1 MKLFIEPF
9 IIIFKNRYM
18 LTNITISDIK
28 AKYAGSLLG
37 LIWMFVY
44 PLLLLAAYSF
54 VYIFIFQ
61 ARFAQM
67 NSLEYV
73 LLIFSGL
80 IPFLG
85 FTEGLAVSIVSI
97 TANSSIV
104 KNTMFPVEILPVKAV
119 FFAQCTQ
126 TVGFIILT
134 IVTAITGNISVYSFL
149 LLPIW
154 IFQIF
159 FGIGLGWLFACLN
172 IYFRDLQNLINLI
185 TLFLMM
191 ISPIAYTV
199 DMVPAGLQPYLKI
212 NPLYYFITAYQDS
225 LIVGCFPRDG
235 VLWKL
240 AVISLLVFWLGYYV
254 FSRLK
259 TIFVDNV

>member
-1 MKLFIEPF
+1 MPF
-9 IIIFKNRYM
+9 RLIIKNRHM
-18 LTNITISDIK
+18 LVNLTVSDLK
-28 AKYAGSLLG
+28 AKYAGSVLG
-37 LIWMFVY
+37 LLWMFFY

-61 ARFAQM
+61 ARFGQM
-67 NSLEYV
+67 GSLEYV
-73 LLIFSGL
+73 MLIFSGL
-80 IPFLG
+80 MPFLG
-85 FTEGLAVSIVSI
+85 FTEGLAVSIVSV
-97 TANSSIV
+97 TSNASIV

-126 TVGFIILT
+126 TVGFVILT
-134 IVTAITGNISVYSFL
+134 IATAVTGRVSVFTSAAL
-149 LLPIW
+149 LVW
-154 IFQIF
+154 VFQII

-172 IYFRDLQNLINLI
+172 IYFRDLQNMINLI

-212 NPLYYFITAYQDS
+212 NPLYYFISAYQDCF
-225 LIVGCFPRDG
+225 IAGCFPRYG

-240 AVISLLVFWLGYYV
+240 AVISLVVFWFGYFL

-259 TIFVDNV
+259 AVFADNI